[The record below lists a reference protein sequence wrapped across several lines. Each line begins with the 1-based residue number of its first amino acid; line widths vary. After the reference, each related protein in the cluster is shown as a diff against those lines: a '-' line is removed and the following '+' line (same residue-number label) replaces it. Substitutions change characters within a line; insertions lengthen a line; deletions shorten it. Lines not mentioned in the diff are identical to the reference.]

1 MLKSLKKQNT
11 LDLIWQLFRTDFK
24 LRYNDSVL
32 GFVWVLMKPFSIF
45 LIMYFILTRVFPNND
60 IPNFAVYLLIG
71 NVFMT
76 FWNDGTSM
84 GMDSLLSRAGLITK
98 INFPRYIVLIS
109 STGIAV
115 VNFLINCVIVAVF
128 MYFSHVSPSLI
139 HIIWFFVCAGIL
151 YLLIL
156 VVSMFL
162 SIIYVRLR
170 DLKQIWELFM
180 QILFWSTPVFYN
192 YFKVSQN
199 SEIMRILL
207 SYVNPISVLLVSSR
221 NGLMSSDIIL
231 QNSVFMWVGLI
242 VFIGAFGYLFYKKQI
257 KKIAE
262 FF

>member
-1 MLKSLKKQNT
+1 ME
-11 LDLIWQLFRTDFK
+11 
-24 LRYNDSVL
+24 
-32 GFVWVLMKPFSIF
+32 
-45 LIMYFILTRVFPNND
+45 
-60 IPNFAVYLLIG
+60 NFAVYLLIG
-71 NVFMT
+71 NIFIT

-98 INFPRYIVLIS
+98 INFPRYVVLIS

-115 VNFLINCVIVAVF
+115 VNFFINCVVVAIF
-128 MYFSHVSPSLI
+128 MYVSNVIPSLI
-139 HIIWFFVCAGIL
+139 HVVWFFFCSFIL

-170 DLKQIWELFM
+170 DLKQIWELFN

-192 YFKVSQN
+192 YFTVSQN
-199 SEIMRILL
+199 SSIMETLL
-207 SYVNPISVLLVSSR
+207 SYVNPVSVLLVTSR
-221 NGLMSSDIIL
+221 NGLMNGDIIL
-231 QNSVFMWVGLI
+231 HSSVFMWIGIIFIVGGL
-242 VFIGAFGYLFYKKQI
+242 GYLFYKKQI